1 MFFFLYTTKIGET
14 YHGNDSEYQTNFSI
28 CKTSYS
34 STGKRRQMSIGY
46 NQSDFTVGQTT
57 FKYSHPTPPPKK
69 QLLDS
74 TALYITI

>member
-28 CKTSYS
+28 CKTVSYLNRQ
-34 STGKRRQMSIGY
+34 RRHMSIGY

-57 FKYSHPTPPPKK
+57 FKYSRHTPPPKK
-69 QLLDS
+69 
-74 TALYITI
+74 TAIR